1 METGGA
7 VAPELRKAEVEI
19 DRAHLVNELLNRPF
33 GEAAWHYLAA
43 CEARFV
49 VPMIAGSMSL
59 LLDNQAMAA
68 LADSVIT
75 QAKRPLLWMW
85 KTCREGGSIPHKH
98 DQEMLD
104 AALALSDLSD
114 SYLDFEAAYTYASI
128 GVIGLTLDHN
138 TVVPDPLLKQNARY
152 EAYDRLV
159 DGGIDELHP
168 ESGAQI
174 QLAQQIGASL
184 RLEGERFSYRL
195 NPRMVQLAES
205 AMEVSLGPE
214 PPLPAQWTFSRYSVG
229 EFQRWARVLRALCGI
244 HVLARVQASQAGLR
258 EWGFADS
265 LVIMDRREIHRR
277 MVRYTGLDE
286 ETTGAL
292 LEDHTYGTRGIQQPD
307 LALQP
312 LIPLLPDKL
321 GIAPNLVL
329 CSRLERNFAVLM
341 NRIPEERVIYNSLS
355 SDREARS
362 RGRIVDTLTPMRMRH
377 WHGNVPGWD
386 VASEVDL
393 ALMDEESK
401 HCLILELKSFVAP
414 AEVREIWERSKEIA
428 EGLRKY
434 ESVGN

>member
-1 METGGA
+1 
-7 VAPELRKAEVEI
+7 
-19 DRAHLVNELLNRPF
+19 
-33 GEAAWHYLAA
+33 
-43 CEARFV
+43 
-49 VPMIAGSMSL
+49 MSY
-59 LLDNQAMAA
+59 
-68 LADSVIT
+68 T
-75 QAKRPLLWMW
+75 QR
-85 KTCREGGSIPHKH
+85 G
-98 DQEMLD
+98 
-104 AALALSDLSD
+104 
-114 SYLDFEAAYTYASI
+114 
-128 GVIGLTLDHN
+128 
-138 TVVPDPLLKQNARY
+138 
-152 EAYDRLV
+152 
-159 DGGIDELHP
+159 
-168 ESGAQI
+168 GAQI

-195 NPRMVQLAES
+195 NPRMVRLAES
-205 AMEVSLGPE
+205 AMEVPLGPE

-244 HVLARVQASQAGLR
+244 HVLARVRASAGLR

-292 LEDHTYGTRGIQQPD
+292 LEDHTYGSRGIQQPD

-312 LIPLLPDKL
+312 LIPVLPDKL

-341 NRIPEERVIYNSLS
+341 NRIPEERAIYNSLS

-414 AEVREIWERSKEIA
+414 AEVREIWGNRSVPWLDGAREA
-428 EGLRKY
+428 GRRDVSEGPLRAAARVLAAGARPPGRPSGDSRGRGVVAGAGY
-434 ESVGN
+434 RAR